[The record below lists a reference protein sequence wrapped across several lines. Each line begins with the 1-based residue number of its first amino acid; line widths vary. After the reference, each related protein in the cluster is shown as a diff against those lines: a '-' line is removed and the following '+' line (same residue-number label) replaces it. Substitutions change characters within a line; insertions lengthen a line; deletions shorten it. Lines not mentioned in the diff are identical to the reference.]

1 MSIMNIIKIFGKIS
15 LLLIAITS
23 VSVIS
28 TSYHRDIQERVNKFT
43 ISFWENNPK
52 VAEGLTSIHKL
63 VLNGER
69 FDKEARIK
77 TTISTHYR
85 SVVLVSTRP
94 KEGANPMVSGSGG
107 ALGTGFFIEE
117 SDTHALVMTNHH
129 VVGDYIKNPD
139 SVDLTIQTVSER
151 WPYPAEM
158 VGYDEVSDI
167 AILKITKL
175 EDENWPSLP
184 FADYK
189 SIREGDPVVVI
200 GHGMSMP
207 WTATSGHVTYNGR
220 GTRPYKL
227 MLQVD
232 AVVNQGNS
240 GGPIISLEGEVVGVA
255 QSIFSPGRQIPGW
268 DGIGLGVHARHAK
281 KIMDYVK
288 TDKYKEQGYVPYA
301 AFPVPVNSFVYED
314 VKDITREDRHYIYVD
329 YTQGAT
335 STTYAAQAAGLKQ
348 GDVITE
354 IDGKRM
360 WSNYNILSKT
370 IYSFPGDVITFKVI
384 RSNPAAMEKQELE
397 IQVTLEET
405 NHAELIAL
413 VNRRGGR

>member
-1 MSIMNIIKIFGKIS
+1 MSIMNIIKSFGKIS
-15 LLLIAITS
+15 LLLITITS

-28 TSYHRDIQERVNKFT
+28 TSYQRDIQEKFNKFN
-43 ISFWENNPK
+43 ISIWENNPK
-52 VAEGLTSIHKL
+52 IAEGLSTIHKV

-77 TTISTHYR
+77 STISTHYR

-94 KEGANPMVSGSGG
+94 IEGGNPMLVSQNG

-139 SVDLTIQTVSER
+139 NIELNVQTAVDR
-151 WPYPAEM
+151 WAYPAEM
-158 VGYDEVSDI
+158 VGYDQVSDI

-175 EDENWPSLP
+175 EDEDWPALP

-207 WTATSGHVTYNGR
+207 WTSTSGHVTYDGR
-220 GTRPYKL
+220 GTRPYNL

-240 GGPIISLEGEVVGVA
+240 GGPIISLDGEVVGVA
-255 QSIFSPGRQIPGW
+255 QSIFSPGRNVPGW

-288 TDKYKEQGYVPYA
+288 TDKYKEEGYVPYA
-301 AFPVPVNSFVYED
+301 EFPVPVNNFIYED
-314 VKDITREDRHYIYVD
+314 VKDISREDRHYVYVD
-329 YTQGAT
+329 YTQGAST
-335 STTYAAQAAGLKQ
+335 TTYAAQEAGLKQ

-384 RSNPAAMEKQELE
+384 RNNPAAMEKIELE
-397 IQVTLEET
+397 ISVTLKET
-405 NHAELIAL
+405 DHADLIAL
-413 VNRRGGR
+413 TNRRGGR

>member
-1 MSIMNIIKIFGKIS
+1 MNIIKSFGKIS
-15 LLLIAITS
+15 LLLITITS

-28 TSYHRDIQERVNKFT
+28 TSYQRDIQERVNKFT

-52 VAEGLTSIHKL
+52 IAERLTDIHKV

-94 KEGANPMVSGSGG
+94 IQGVNPMLSGQAG

-117 SDTHALVMTNHH
+117 SDTHALVMTNYH

-139 SVDLTIQTVSER
+139 NIELKVQTVAER
-151 WPYPAEM
+151 WSYPAEM

-175 EDENWPSLP
+175 EDEDWPALP

-207 WTATSGHVTYNGR
+207 WTATSGHVTYDGR
-220 GTRPYKL
+220 GTRPYNL

-232 AVVNQGNS
+232 AVINQGNS
-240 GGPIISLEGEVVGVA
+240 GGPIISLDGEVVGVA
-255 QSIFSPGRQIPGW
+255 QSIFSPGRNVPGW

-288 TDKYKEQGYVPYA
+288 TDEYKEKGYVPYA
-301 AFPVPVNSFVYED
+301 AFPVPVNNFIYED
-314 VKDITREDRHYIYVD
+314 VKDVAREDRHYVYVD
-329 YTQGAT
+329 YTQGAST
-335 STTYAAQAAGLKQ
+335 TTYAAKEAGLKQ

-354 IDGKRM
+354 INGKRM
-360 WSNYNILSKT
+360 WSNYNLLSKT

-384 RSNPAAMEKQELE
+384 RNNPAAMEKIELE
-397 IQVTLEET
+397 IQVTLDET
-405 NHAELIAL
+405 NHAELITL
-413 VNRRGGR
+413 VNSRGAR